1 MLFFK
6 SSKIEERNKNRNS
19 ILVEETW
26 NLFDLYAS
34 DAEWEEAK
42 KVLSGKMDDVLGYKG
57 RLSESSAVLLSCLE
71 FNSSISKE
79 FHRLYAYASMKSD
92 GDTRNAKH
100 MGMRQAMSQ
109 LGTEYSSKSSFIEPE
124 LLSQKKILI
133 DKFIAEEPKLN
144 PYRVYLNDLLRRKK
158 HTLSEN
164 EEQILAEAGL
174 LADGPHSIYT
184 IFSNAEL
191 PYPEIQLS
199 DGQSV
204 RLDPS
209 GYSKNRAL
217 RNRKDREKVFQSFWN
232 TMRNFEGTF
241 GAQLYAH
248 VKKDIFYARARKYNS
263 SLESALDSDKIPIE
277 VYKTLIQNVHDHMD
291 TFHRYLNLR
300 RQLLNVDILKYS
312 DIYAPTVKG
321 VDLNYT
327 FSEAKDIILEAM
339 GSMGSHYISILNDA
353 FTHRWIDVY
362 PSTGKRSGAY
372 SSGDVYDVHPYIL
385 MNYNEKYTDVSTL
398 AHELG
403 HTVHSYLSNK
413 TQPYPMARYS
423 IFVAEVASTF
433 NEALLHYAMMNK
445 IHDSDSRL
453 SLLMEYLDSIKG
465 TIFRQTQFAEFELKI
480 HELAEMGEP
489 LTGQVLTQIYGEIIK
504 EYYGHDKGLCEID
517 DLYRIEWTYIP
528 HFYYNFYVYQYA
540 TSFTASTALAERVIN
555 QEKGAVDNM
564 IAFLSSGS
572 SDYPVDLL
580 IKSGVDMLQPGPFN
594 KTMGVMNRTMDEIE
608 ALLKEKGKKDI
619 K

>member
-1 MLFFK
+1 MIFL
-6 SSKIEERNKNRNS
+6 EEKN
-19 ILVEETW
+19 IL
-26 NLFDLYAS
+26 
-34 DAEWEEAK
+34 
-42 KVLSGKMDDVLGYKG
+42 
-57 RLSESSAVLLSCLE
+57 C
-71 FNSSISKE
+71 
-79 FHRLYAYASMKSD
+79 
-92 GDTRNAKH
+92 
-100 MGMRQAMSQ
+100 
-109 LGTEYSSKSSFIEPE
+109 
-124 LLSQKKILI
+124 
-133 DKFIAEEPKLN
+133 
-144 PYRVYLNDLLRRKK
+144 RK
-158 HTLSEN
+158 
-164 EEQILAEAGL
+164 
-174 LADGPHSIYT
+174 
-184 IFSNAEL
+184 
-191 PYPEIQLS
+191 
-199 DGQSV
+199 
-204 RLDPS
+204 
-209 GYSKNRAL
+209 
-217 RNRKDREKVFQSFWN
+217 
-232 TMRNFEGTF
+232 MRNT
-241 GAQLYAH
+241 
-248 VKKDIFYARARKYNS
+248 RKYNS
-263 SLESALDSDKIPIE
+263 SLESALDSDNIPIE
-277 VYKTLIQNVHDHMD
+277 VYKTLIQNVHDHMN

-339 GSMGSHYISILNDA
+339 GSMGQHYISILNDA
-353 FTHRWIDVY
+353 FTHRWIDVH

-385 MNYNEKYTDVSTL
+385 MNYNEKYNDVSTL

-465 TIFRQTQFAEFELKI
+465 TIFRQTLFAEFELKI
-480 HELAEMGEP
+480 HELAEKGEP

-564 IAFLSSGS
+564 ITFLSSGS

-580 IKSGVDMLQPGPFN
+580 EKSGRKNSGSF
-594 KTMGVMNRTMDEIE
+594 TISF
-608 ALLKEKGKKDI
+608 
-619 K
+619 